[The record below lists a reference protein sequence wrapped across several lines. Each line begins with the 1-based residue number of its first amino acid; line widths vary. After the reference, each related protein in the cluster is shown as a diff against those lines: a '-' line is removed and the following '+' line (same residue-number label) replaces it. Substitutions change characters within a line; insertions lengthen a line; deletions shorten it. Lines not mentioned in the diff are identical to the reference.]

1 MGCSFCKIFDDP
13 IVSGILDKLK
23 SEAEGIIKTF
33 VAEKGIIEGKKAL
46 KISERK
52 SEFSA
57 SKNKNETIE
66 EKKIKEYN
74 TEEFKLDKE
83 LVVNDANKTTKLYD
97 VGLNLADELRK
108 QLIKKFTDELKGAP
122 SIAQAALKKKIDEL
136 TSFTSSQF
144 YNSSFGKPLKKALEA
159 YGVKASEIEKYVDEL
174 IADYKKRRE
183 DERKEFGLTTNEF
196 GDDYSEE
203 KLKKVIEEI
212 VKKLTSDK

>member
-122 SIAQAALKKKIDEL
+122 SIAQAAIKAKIEEL
-136 TSFTSSQF
+136 TSFSNAQF
-144 YNSSFGKPLKKALEA
+144 YNSNFGKPLKKALEA

>member
-122 SIAQAALKKKIDEL
+122 SIAQAAIKKKIDDL

-203 KLKKVIEEI
+203 KLKKLIEEI
-212 VKKLTSDK
+212 VKKLTSDE

>member
-1 MGCSFCKIFDDP
+1 MGCGFFKDP
-13 IVSGILDKLK
+13 IVSGILDKLE
-23 SEAEGIIKTF
+23 SEAAGIIKTF

-97 VGLNLADELRK
+97 VGLKLADELRK

-122 SIAQAALKKKIDEL
+122 SIAQAALKKKIDDL

-203 KLKKVIEEI
+203 KLKKLIEEI
-212 VKKLTSDK
+212 VKKLTSDE

>member
-74 TEEFKLDKE
+74 TEEFKSDKK
-83 LVVNDANKTTKLYD
+83 LVENDADKTTKLYD

-122 SIAQAALKKKIDEL
+122 SIAQAAIKAKIEEL
-136 TSFTSSQF
+136 TSFSNAQF
-144 YNSSFGKPLKKALEA
+144 YNSNFGKPLKKALEA

-203 KLKKVIEEI
+203 KLKKLIEEI

>member
-74 TEEFKLDKE
+74 TEEFKLDKK
-83 LVVNDANKTTKLYD
+83 LVENDADKTTKLYD

-122 SIAQAALKKKIDEL
+122 SIAQAAIKKKIDDL

-203 KLKKVIEEI
+203 KLKKLIEEI
-212 VKKLTSDK
+212 VKKLTSDE

>member
-1 MGCSFCKIFDDP
+1 MGCGFCKIFDDP

-97 VGLNLADELRK
+97 VGLKLADELRK

-122 SIAQAALKKKIDEL
+122 SIAQAALKKKIDDL

-144 YNSSFGKPLKKALEA
+144 LNSNFGKPLKKALEA

-203 KLKKVIEEI
+203 KLKKLIEEI
-212 VKKLTSDK
+212 VKKLTSDE

>member
-23 SEAEGIIKTF
+23 SEA
-33 VAEKGIIEGKKAL
+33 KGIIETFIKDKLEAEGEKAL

-52 SEFSA
+52 NEFSA
-57 SKNKNETIE
+57 TKSKNETIE

-97 VGLNLADELRK
+97 VGLKLADELRK

-203 KLKKVIEEI
+203 KLKKLIEEI
-212 VKKLTSDK
+212 VKKLTSDE

>member
-33 VAEKGIIEGKKAL
+33 IAEKGLREGEKAL

-52 SEFSA
+52 NEFSA
-57 SKNKNETIE
+57 TKNKNETIE

-122 SIAQAALKKKIDEL
+122 SIAQAAIKKKIDDL

-183 DERKEFGLTTNEF
+183 EERKEFGLTTNEF
-196 GDDYSEE
+196 GDDYSEK
-203 KLKKVIEEI
+203 KLKELIDDI
-212 VKKLTSDK
+212 VKKLTSDE

>member
-23 SEAEGIIKTF
+23 SEA
-33 VAEKGIIEGKKAL
+33 KGIIETFIKDKLEAEGEKAL

-52 SEFSA
+52 NEFSA
-57 SKNKNETIE
+57 TKSKNETIE

-203 KLKKVIEEI
+203 KLKKLIEEI
-212 VKKLTSDK
+212 VKKLTSDE

>member
-13 IVSGILDKLK
+13 IVSGILDKLE
-23 SEAEGIIKTF
+23 SEAAGIIKTF

>member
-1 MGCSFCKIFDDP
+1 MGCGCGVYEDP
-13 IVSGILDKLK
+13 IFPGIFDKLK
-23 SEAEGIIKTF
+23 REASGIIKTF

-203 KLKKVIEEI
+203 KLKKLIEEI
-212 VKKLTSDK
+212 VKKLTSDE

>member
-13 IVSGILDKLK
+13 IVSGILDKLE
-23 SEAEGIIKTF
+23 SEAAGIIKTF

-122 SIAQAALKKKIDEL
+122 SIAQAAIKKKIDDL

-183 DERKEFGLTTNEF
+183 EERKEFGLTTNEF
-196 GDDYSEE
+196 GDDYSEK
-203 KLKKVIEEI
+203 KLKEVIEEI

>member
-33 VAEKGIIEGKKAL
+33 IAEKGLREGEKAL

-57 SKNKNETIE
+57 TKNKNETIE

-97 VGLNLADELRK
+97 VGLKLADELRK

-122 SIAQAALKKKIDEL
+122 SIAQAAIKKKIDEL

-203 KLKKVIEEI
+203 KLKKLIEEI
-212 VKKLTSDK
+212 VKKLTSDE

>member
-23 SEAEGIIKTF
+23 SEA
-33 VAEKGIIEGKKAL
+33 KGIIETFIKDKLEAEGEKAL

-52 SEFSA
+52 NEFSA
-57 SKNKNETIE
+57 TKSKNETIE

-74 TEEFKLDKE
+74 TEEFKIDKK

-97 VGLNLADELRK
+97 VGLKLADEFK
-108 QLIKKFTDELKGAP
+108 NQLIKKFTDELKKAP
-122 SIAQAALKKKIDEL
+122 SIAQAAIQKKIDEL
-136 TSFTSSQF
+136 TSFSSAQF
-144 YNSSFGKPLKKALEA
+144 LNSNFGKPLKKALEA

-183 DERKEFGLTTNEF
+183 EERKEFGLTTNEF
-196 GDDYSEE
+196 GDDYSEK
-203 KLKKVIEEI
+203 KLKEVIEEI